1 MTQNLLANYTTAR
14 VGGPATTWV
23 KVTTENQLTRAIAE
37 ADSAD
42 VPLLVVA
49 GGSNLLVA
57 DEGFPGTVVQI
68 ATQGIEVVETTDT
81 NVHIRVAAGH
91 TWDDVV
97 AWSVA
102 EGLTGIEALSGIPG
116 STGATPVQN
125 VGAYGADISQ
135 TLHSIR
141 VWDRKARKIIEL
153 TGDDLEFGYRDSIIK
168 RSIVSSTTNFRN
180 ASPRWIVLSVDL
192 QLTKTGELAPVRYA
206 QLARALNV
214 ELGDSAPLE
223 HIRQTVLDLRA
234 SKGMVLEATDYDT
247 WSTGSFFT
255 NPIVPIEVADTLPDE
270 APRFAHHEAGND
282 AETVK
287 LSAAWLIDHAGFH
300 KGFGLNGESGTV
312 EGRASLSTKH
322 TLALTNRGSA
332 TTQDMVRI
340 ASLVRDGVV
349 KKWGITLVPEP
360 VLVGVQ
366 LADPQTVRSTR

>member
-1 MTQNLLANYTTAR
+1 
-14 VGGPATTWV
+14 
-23 KVTTENQLTRAIAE
+23 
-37 ADSAD
+37 
-42 VPLLVVA
+42 
-49 GGSNLLVA
+49 
-57 DEGFPGTVVQI
+57 
-68 ATQGIEVVETTDT
+68 
-81 NVHIRVAAGH
+81 
-91 TWDDVV
+91 
-97 AWSVA
+97 
-102 EGLTGIEALSGIPG
+102 
-116 STGATPVQN
+116 
-125 VGAYGADISQ
+125 
-135 TLHSIR
+135 
-141 VWDRKARKIIEL
+141 
-153 TGDDLEFGYRDSIIK
+153 
-168 RSIVSSTTNFRN
+168 
-180 ASPRWIVLSVDL
+180 
-192 QLTKTGELAPVRYA
+192 
-206 QLARALNV
+206 
-214 ELGDSAPLE
+214 E

-312 EGRASLSTKH
+312 DGRASLSTKH

>member
-1 MTQNLLANYTTAR
+1 MTQNVLAQHTTAR
-14 VGGPATTWV
+14 VGGPASTWIR
-23 KVTTENQLTRAIAE
+23 VTTEDQLTRTIAD
-37 ADSAD
+37 ADTAGI
-42 VPLLVVA
+42 PLLVVA

-57 DEGFPGTVVQI
+57 DAGFPGTVVQI
-68 ATQGIEVVETTDT
+68 VTEGIEVVESTDT
-81 NVHIRVAAGH
+81 HVHIRVAAGH
-91 TWDDVV
+91 EWDDVV

-102 EGLTGIEALSGIPG
+102 QGLTGIEALSGIPG

-141 VWDRKARKIIEL
+141 VWDRKQQEIVEL

-168 RSIVSSTTNFRN
+168 RSIVSSTTNFHN
-180 ASPRWIVLSVDL
+180 ASPRWIVLTVDL

-214 ELGDSAPLE
+214 ELGDTAALQ

-234 SKGMVLEATDYDT
+234 SKGMVLEPTDYDT

-255 NPIVPIEVADTLPDE
+255 NPIVPSDVAATLPDN
-270 APRFAHHEAGND
+270 APRFAHHEAGQAAD
-282 AETVK
+282 TVK

-300 KGFGLNGESGTV
+300 KGFGLNGEPGTAA
-312 EGRASLSTKH
+312 GRAALSTKH

-332 TTQDMVRI
+332 TTQDLITI
-340 ASLVRDGVV
+340 ASLVRNGVEE
-349 KKWGITLVPEP
+349 KWGITLVPEP

-366 LADPQTVRSTR
+366 LEG

>member
-1 MTQNLLANYTTAR
+1 FFQAEDGIRYRN
-14 VGGPATTWV
+14 
-23 KVTTENQLTRAIAE
+23 VT
-37 ADSAD
+37 
-42 VPLLVVA
+42 
-49 GGSNLLVA
+49 G
-57 DEGFPGTVVQI
+57 VQ
-68 ATQGIEVVETTDT
+68 TC
-81 NVHIRVAAGH
+81 
-91 TWDDVV
+91 
-97 AWSVA
+97 
-102 EGLTGIEALSGIPG
+102 ALPIC
-116 STGATPVQN
+116 
-125 VGAYGADISQ
+125 
-135 TLHSIR
+135 
-141 VWDRKARKIIEL
+141 
-153 TGDDLEFGYRDSIIK
+153 
-168 RSIVSSTTNFRN
+168 
-180 ASPRWIVLSVDL
+180 VDL

-300 KGFGLNGESGTV
+300 KGFGLNGESGTDD
-312 EGRASLSTKH
+312 GRASLSTKH

-340 ASLVRDGVV
+340 
-349 KKWGITLVPEP
+349 
-360 VLVGVQ
+360 
-366 LADPQTVRSTR
+366 